1 MDQSREKSLYFLLQ
15 AVARQM
21 NFQDPDKW
29 KVRSAIKSIVIKD
42 LGENWEV
49 VATCESKISTKLIP
63 KSSFVFYYTK
73 SAENLALDPAIQNQ
87 NSARELLSDLFESFG
102 FVTQIKAKEVKTS
115 RPVYQI
121 LIKMILSLIVTL
133 ILLQSQFEFSK
144 VIVYM
149 YFIISFIAEFK
160 SWRFGWQSQ
169 IYRLPEYLI
178 PLLAIEY
185 MQNQNVFAF
194 AIILDGIWREISSF
208 LATPTR
214 LKYRIKLSVLFY
226 SSAIL
231 FTAKVFS
238 GSSEFTVLIFIICI
252 MIIEILEVSAKR
264 KFREALVVLAASLG
278 GFLIAFTNMIS
289 NINGVIST
297 VLVFTLVIYIV
308 FVGKG
313 NSMRRFLLPLLLLA

>member
-1 MDQSREKSLYFLLQ
+1 
-15 AVARQM
+15 
-21 NFQDPDKW
+21 
-29 KVRSAIKSIVIKD
+29 
-42 LGENWEV
+42 
-49 VATCESKISTKLIP
+49 
-63 KSSFVFYYTK
+63 
-73 SAENLALDPAIQNQ
+73 
-87 NSARELLSDLFESFG
+87 
-102 FVTQIKAKEVKTS
+102 
-115 RPVYQI
+115 
-121 LIKMILSLIVTL
+121 
-133 ILLQSQFEFSK
+133 
-144 VIVYM
+144 
-149 YFIISFIAEFK
+149 
-160 SWRFGWQSQ
+160 
-169 IYRLPEYLI
+169 
-178 PLLAIEY
+178 

-231 FTAKVFS
+231 FTAQVFR